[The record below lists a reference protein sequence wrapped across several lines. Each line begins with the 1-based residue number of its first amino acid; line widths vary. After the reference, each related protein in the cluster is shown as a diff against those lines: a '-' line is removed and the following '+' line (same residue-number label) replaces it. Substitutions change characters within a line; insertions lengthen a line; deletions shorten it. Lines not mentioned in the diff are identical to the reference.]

1 MNKKIDERDRQIIE
15 LFRQGKTYKQIA
27 EVLFYNEATIYIRIK
42 KMKDAGIID
51 EIIINERKNN
61 IAYLKQKKLSETNEQ
76 IIQLLEQGKTRSEIA
91 YAFNLTTNSIYQKVI
106 ILHEAGKLSQ
116 DIIEQNPTLAYLKEI
131 IIDNAQLKE
140 LFKQGKTYREIAE
153 VFNCSES
160 HILRKINI
168 LKQSG
173 EINKEILAE
182 REKNKKQMVNDLTI
196 KIIELYKKGRKDV
209 TVFSMAMANVTGNPK
224 RTIATILTM
233 GLSCVLFVIISNYV
247 GNIDTEHEAR
257 IAINHGQFELQLDYS
272 QNYDEAYPENNLDT
286 ILQNNPLND
295 SLIKE
300 IKSIPGVTDVLTR
313 EIVSADLN
321 GTKFPVAIINQEDF
335 EMMREDGDI
344 GSMDYA
350 QAVKNGDVFFGW
362 STWME
367 ADGYSAGAPITFNFD
382 NGSGTYTYHGKIAG
396 SFVSADTYLVIPEE
410 VYRSVNPK
418 ETSYGY
424 LWVDC
429 AKKDVASST

>member
-1 MNKKIDERDRQIIE
+1 M
-15 LFRQGKTYKQIA
+15 
-27 EVLFYNEATIYIRIK
+27 
-42 KMKDAGIID
+42 
-51 EIIINERKNN
+51 
-61 IAYLKQKKLSETNEQ
+61 
-76 IIQLLEQGKTRSEIA
+76 
-91 YAFNLTTNSIYQKVI
+91 
-106 ILHEAGKLSQ
+106 
-116 DIIEQNPTLAYLKEI
+116 
-131 IIDNAQLKE
+131 
-140 LFKQGKTYREIAE
+140 
-153 VFNCSES
+153 
-160 HILRKINI
+160 
-168 LKQSG
+168 
-173 EINKEILAE
+173 
-182 REKNKKQMVNDLTI
+182 
-196 KIIELYKKGRKDV
+196 
-209 TVFSMAMANVTGNPK
+209 TGNPK

-272 QNYDEAYPENNLDT
+272 QNYDEAYSENNLDT

-321 GTKFPVAIINQEDF
+321 GTKFPVAIVNQEDLNDARGWRYRF
-335 EMMREDGDI
+335 HGLCT
-344 GSMDYA
+344 GC
-350 QAVKNGDVFFGW
+350 QNGDVFFGW

-418 ETSYGY
+418 GTSYGY

-429 AKKDVASST
+429 AKKMWHL

>member
-1 MNKKIDERDRQIIE
+1 MKIVSRISPI
-15 LFRQGKTYKQIA
+15 
-27 EVLFYNEATIYIRIK
+27 EATR
-42 KMKDAGIID
+42 
-51 EIIINERKNN
+51 
-61 IAYLKQKKLSETNEQ
+61 YLDGS
-76 IIQLLEQGKTRSEIA
+76 KT
-91 YAFNLTTNSIYQKVI
+91 Q
-106 ILHEAGKLSQ
+106 
-116 DIIEQNPTLAYLKEI
+116 
-131 IIDNAQLKE
+131 
-140 LFKQGKTYREIAE
+140 KQGR
-153 VFNCSES
+153 
-160 HILRKINI
+160 R
-168 LKQSG
+168 
-173 EINKEILAE
+173 
-182 REKNKKQMVNDLTI
+182 
-196 KIIELYKKGRKDV
+196 KGRKDV

-272 QNYDEAYPENNLDT
+272 QNYDEAYSENNLDT

-295 SLIKE
+295 SLMKE

-321 GTKFPVAIINQEDF
+321 GTKFPVAIVNQEDF
-335 EMMREDGDI
+335 EMMRGDGDI

-418 ETSYGY
+418 GTSYGY

-429 AKKDVASST
+429 AKKDVASVEQSLNDLLSDTSHIKLNTYHAELQTAEYASRMMKLGCYLFMAIFGLIGFMNLANTMIINITTKKQEYGVLQAVGMTNKQLNLSLQIQGLIFYGWHHLRRTCCRSAPWLCTVFLCEA